1 VFSLQPCFNLPS
13 AQRERRPCALPC
25 RFNRPDA
32 YDVREAIV
40 RPRVFQESGVDMARQ
55 CGGHGARPAPLG
67 VRWDLA
73 GDARSRLPRVAT
85 VLPGGAADRAGLQAG
100 DRLVGVTGGGRR
112 LSLRKWAAAAAA
124 DRPPL
129 ERITERMGCRA
140 LPPPRKHRRA
150 PARATPR
157 GRRRGARRGR
167 FPLVLHVRRGAARA
181 LLEVEVREP
190 QDELFGAYT
199 PQYGLTEKVRPAA
212 RCLAGVGGDFSVSPV
227 TRRVQLVRED

>member
-1 VFSLQPCFNLPS
+1 
-13 AQRERRPCALPC
+13 
-25 RFNRPDA
+25 
-32 YDVREAIV
+32 
-40 RPRVFQESGVDMARQ
+40 MARQ
-55 CGGHGARPAPLG
+55 CVGHGARPAPLG

-112 LSLRKWAAAAAA
+112 LSLRKWAAAA

-140 LPPPRKHRRA
+140 LHPKHRKHPDETRPVSTGGRDETRPVSTGGRDETCPVSTGGRGGGGAPPRKPRRA
-150 PARATPR
+150 PARATPG

-212 RCLAGVGGDFSVSPV
+212 SVLS
-227 TRRVQLVRED
+227 RRA